1 VCCAPLCVYV
11 QGVEDLPDYSKVSFP
26 NMAPLPLA
34 AVLPAVHTEDLALLA
49 TLLVLDPARRLS
61 AQEAVQSPYFT
72 SQSPRPAA
80 AGSLAV
86 PRGETQAVV
95 DQKCKPV
102 TSVDQFMREIVDRVV
117 PESSI

>member
-1 VCCAPLCVYV
+1 LCCAPLCVYV

-34 AVLPAVHTEDLALLA
+34 AVLPAVHAEDLALLA

-72 SQSPRPAA
+72 SQSPLPAA

-86 PRGETQAVV
+86 PRRGTPAAA

-102 TSVDQFMREIVDRVV
+102 TSVDQFMREIVDRIV

>member
-1 VCCAPLCVYV
+1 VRLCVCVDV

-34 AVLPAVHTEDLALLA
+34 AVLPAVHAEDLALLA

-72 SQSPRPAA
+72 SHPLPAA

-86 PRGETQAVV
+86 PRREKQTAV

-102 TSVDQFMREIVDRVV
+102 TSVDQFMREIVDRIV